1 MTVPTIS
8 PLPTPPNRTDA
19 PAQFVARAD
28 AFLGA
33 FPTFRTEANAQA
45 IYVNGMAVTA
55 DEGAQAAIAA
65 RNAAQQAATQ
75 ASLNG
80 AQQVQ
85 LAAQKVQ
92 EASGYAQDAAGFA
105 AQSEQSYQSALAVA
119 GAFGD
124 EAGLPALPG
133 NARKALMVNPTGTGV
148 EWGFPGQIM
157 RSARTSNSVLTA
169 ADRGALIDLTGTF
182 TQTFA
187 AASAL
192 ANGWYCYIR
201 NGGTGDI
208 TLDPSGSEQIDGLAS
223 YVMYPGEVRLV
234 LCDGAA
240 FRTVVL
246 NSFYKVFTASG
257 NFIKPPGYS
266 AFEGLLWGAGG
277 GGWSSSGGGG
287 GGCAPILVAAASIAS
302 SAPVLVGAGGD
313 GSSTAAGDGGTSSFS
328 GVEASGGRTGY
339 SQGTGGS
346 PGSLPRTS
354 RDIRNSDYGGGVGA
368 TSSPSELAG
377 HSIYGGGGGG
387 TSSSNFGRSVV
398 GGNGGSSL
406 LDAQAPGGG
415 GGPNKNGA
423 RGEVRL
429 WGVI

>member
-1 MTVPTIS
+1 MPAPVIRK
-8 PLPTPPNRTDA
+8 LPTPPNRQNA
-19 PAQFVARAD
+19 PAVFAERAD
-28 AFLGA
+28 AFLGSFPNLAEDMNDSAA
-33 FPTFRTEANAQA
+33 FVDERAGEAEESAQT
-45 IYVNGMAVTA
+45 AVS
-55 DEGAQAAIAA
+55 A

-92 EASGYAQDAAGFA
+92 EASSYAQDAADFA

-157 RSARTSNSVLTA
+157 RSARTSNAVLTA

-192 ANGWYCYIR
+192 GNGWYCYIR

-277 GGWSSSGGGG
+277 GGWNSSGGGG
-287 GGCAPILVAAASIAS
+287 GGCSPILVAATSIAAS
-302 SAPVLVGAGGD
+302 TPVLVGAGGD
-313 GSSTAAGDGGTSSFS
+313 GSYTSAGDGGTSSFS

-339 SQGTGGS
+339 AQGFGGS
-346 PGSLPRTS
+346 PGSMPRTNQGS
-354 RDIRNSDYGGGVGA
+354 RNSDYGGGVGV
-368 TSSPSELAG
+368 SSSSSEPAG

-387 TSSSNFGRSVV
+387 TSSTNFGRSVV
-398 GGNGGSSL
+398 GGNGGSGS

-415 GGPNKNGA
+415 GGPRKSGA